1 MASIFD
7 LKTSTSELS
16 SANQGT
22 SRIDYEQHPPTRAVD
37 GANFPNGAIHH
48 RWQTAGQ
55 KWWIPSRSYMR
66 MRCRLTKADG
76 STPLDLAD
84 EIAPNYGLMSNLF
97 QSAEFR
103 INDKTVSRVSDFMPQ
118 VDALET
124 RLSKSR
130 SWIKSVGIATN
141 WWGDDY
147 QERKAEV
154 SSDGQTLQNPTVI
167 QPVETG
173 RVALGFDAAGGAG
186 NDRNAA
192 TYTAA
197 TGRIVFTQNGGAA
210 LPADVRPLFP
220 VGSYFTYKSVQGG
233 ADGVVNVLMEV
244 IAGIGVAEIEVRA
257 VVGGN
262 VPQDGRTDWARVEGP
277 VQGAETRR
285 LDGFELIW
293 QPPLSIFKIGHALPS
308 GKYELVLN
316 PQTAQSYQKR
326 AIESLVDKAGG
337 GGDFVFQVIDMYLY
351 TSTVDGPR
359 ADDITYLLDLEETRC
374 QTDTVQNLGAFQ
386 QRNFD
391 VSPSTFALTCAFQDA
406 RAGNLTQYSASKFQ
420 LNSPGGV
427 GGDELKLNRLFL
439 NYAGQNKPSPDA
451 DPRYKVGNA
460 SDYTIQRY
468 AETQIYSGAYYD
480 TGGAETIQEYH
491 GAGSYY
497 YFSWS
502 RDGTDRSTRVN
513 VHFGFEGGA
522 IDNARVL
529 LFDHSKKIARI
540 RVQDGRVV
548 DVQTED
554 A

>member
-1 MASIFD
+1 MSSIFD

-22 SRIDYEQHPPTRAVD
+22 SRIDYEQHPPTRAVE

-55 KWWIPSRSYMR
+55 KWWIPSRSYLR
-66 MRCRLTKADG
+66 MRCRLTKTGGA
-76 STPLDLAD
+76 PLDLAD
-84 EIAPNYGLMSNLF
+84 NVAPNYGLMSNLF

-118 VDALET
+118 VDAIET

-130 SWIKSVGIATN
+130 SWQKSIGSATN
-141 WWGDDY
+141 FWEEDY
-147 QERKAEV
+147 KTRQADV
-154 SSDGQTLQNPTVI
+154 SVDAQTLQNPTVI
-167 QPVETG
+167 NPVETG
-173 RVALGFDAAGGAG
+173 RGALGFDAAGGVG

-197 TGRIVFTQNGGAA
+197 TGRIVFTQNGGAV
-210 LPADVRPLFP
+210 LPADVRLIYP
-220 VGSYFTYKSVQGG
+220 VGSYFVYKFIQGG
-233 ADGVVNVLMEV
+233 AAGVVNVLLEV
-244 IAGIGVAEIEVRA
+244 IAGIGIAEIEVRA
-257 VVGGN
+257 VVAVD
-262 VPQDGRTDWARVEGP
+262 VPQDGRTDFARVDAPIVGVP
-277 VQGAETRR
+277 TRR

-316 PQTAQSYQKR
+316 PQTASTYKKR
-326 AIESLVDKAGG
+326 AIESLVDKDPAA
-337 GGDFVFQVIDMYLY
+337 DFNFEVVDMYLY

-391 VSPSTFALTCAFQDA
+391 VSPSTYALTCAFQDA
-406 RAGNLTQYSASKFQ
+406 RAGNLTQYSASKFRI
-420 LNSPGGV
+420 NAPGPNAV
-427 GGDELKLNRLFL
+427 GDEIKLNRLFI
-439 NYAGQNKPSPDA
+439 NYAGQSKPSPDA
-451 DPRYKVGNA
+451 DPSYNVGNA

-468 AETQIYSGAYYD
+468 TESQIYNGAYYD

-491 GAGSYY
+491 GSGSYV
-497 YFSWS
+497 FFLWS

-522 IDNARVL
+522 IGDARVL
-529 LFDHSKKIARI
+529 LFDHSKKVARI

-548 DVQTED
+548 DVQVED